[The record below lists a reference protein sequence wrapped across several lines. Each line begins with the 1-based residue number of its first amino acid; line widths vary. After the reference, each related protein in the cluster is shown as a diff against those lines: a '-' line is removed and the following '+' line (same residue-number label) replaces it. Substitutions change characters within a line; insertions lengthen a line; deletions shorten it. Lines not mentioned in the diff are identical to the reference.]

1 LTASRA
7 PIVFAGTPEFSAVSL
22 KALIDHGANVVA
34 VYTQPD
40 RPARR
45 GQKLQASAVK
55 QLAQAHE
62 IPVEQPE
69 NFRSPESIETLR
81 GYKPTIMVVAAYGLL
96 LPQVVLDIP
105 KHGCINIHASLLPR
119 WRGAAPLQR
128 AIEAGDKQSGVTL
141 MQMEAGLDTGP
152 MLGAI
157 RYDLGKTETAD
168 SLHDHLAELGAKLL
182 IENLPM
188 LLTGEARPV
197 VQEDAQATYAHKLTK
212 QEARIDWS
220 KSATVIERK
229 IRALHPSPMAW
240 CCDGEE
246 RIRVLA
252 AEVISEGGLG
262 SLTIEPGAKPG
273 TVVGFNGHAIIV
285 LCREKSLLGLTRLQ
299 LAGGK
304 PVSAKDFMNS
314 QKPFLRAG
322 TVLETPAAD
331 ADAA

>member
-1 LTASRA
+1 MTSSRA
-7 PIVFAGTPEFSAVSL
+7 PVVFAGTPEFAAASL
-22 KALIDHGANVVA
+22 KALIDNGCNVVA

-55 QLAQAHE
+55 QLALTHD

-81 GYKPTIMVVAAYGLL
+81 AYKPTLMVVAAYGLL
-96 LPQVVLDIP
+96 LPQLVLDIP
-105 KHGCINIHASLLPR
+105 KHGCVNIHASLLPR

-128 AIEAGDKQSGVTL
+128 AIEAGDRTSGVTL

-152 MLGAI
+152 MLATI
-157 RYDLGKTETAD
+157 QYDLAKTETAD
-168 SLHDHLAELGAKLL
+168 SLHDRLATLGAELLV
-182 IENLPM
+182 ENLPM

-197 VQEDAQATYAHKLTK
+197 VQENAQATYAHKLTK
-212 QEARIDWS
+212 QEARIDWTR
-220 KSATVIERK
+220 SATVIERK

-240 CCDGEE
+240 CCDGDE
-246 RIRVLA
+246 RIRVLG
-252 AEVISEGGLG
+252 AEIIGEGGLG
-262 SLTIEPGAKPG
+262 SLTIPAGAQPG
-273 TVVGFNGHAIIV
+273 TVIGFNGHAIIV
-285 LCREKSLLGLTRLQ
+285 LCREKSLLGLTKIQ
-299 LAGGK
+299 LAGAK

-314 QKPFLRAG
+314 QKPFLREG

-331 ADAA
+331 AA